1 MMTFRA
7 GAPGGVAQAATY
19 TAHLLERTIDPAQQA
34 LADYY
39 GRESPLDPT
48 RAEGLGST
56 PRPSPVM
63 APEVARALGID
74 VSRPLTAAELG
85 NILGGLRADGG
96 AMPGHQR
103 DLRTYRNRAGQA
115 EGGGER
121 SRIAWID
128 LTFSAPK
135 SVSVAWMAAGTE
147 AERQSIYQAHKDAVR
162 EALGYVEQE
171 VARATFGHGRSG
183 KAEESGR
190 LGFVSIDHFTSRPT
204 VEISR
209 ADPTTGVQATE
220 IYSVPVAGDPQLH
233 THTIVPNLVLTRSG
247 RAMSIDTTRIAGRVH
262 EFGAVYQALLGR
274 NLRRLGMAVEL
285 DERTQALR
293 LAAIPEEICRAF
305 SKRTVNGERSAEE
318 WALRH
323 GYSAEAWA
331 AMRPEQRIAM
341 LKAAIKEG
349 RFGKGDDLADLAA
362 WRAQTAELGWQ
373 YSGSA
378 VRMGPPAPERSQQQ
392 RVEDALAGAT
402 PVLESMLAQRAVVT
416 GSDLRLAAARGL
428 IAGGMETLDDLSAVT
443 RAMAEGGVRQDGQRT
458 ALLFRPG
465 VSSRPERV
473 QVTTALHRDQEAEL
487 IALARTARAQPDAA
501 LAPARLAQAAAA
513 RGTPLT
519 EEQQRAAEALGAGN
533 KFAVVVGGAGV
544 GKTTILAPLVE
555 GWNGQGREVW
565 GTALAW
571 RQANALQEA
580 GISGARTLALEPLLD
595 RMGRRPQDFGP
606 SSVVALDE
614 LGQIGTR
621 QMLQLL
627 RQQAQLGFKLV
638 AVGDDRQ
645 CQAIEAGPTIAL
657 LRQALGPEAI
667 PEVLSTV
674 RQATDRE
681 RAIVGMFRDGRI
693 GEALAAKR
701 AEGQAELVQGGYEAA
716 VRRAAAL
723 WGERVAANQQD
734 PRYSVTVSAPTNQ
747 DALAVSRAI
756 REVRRASGQLG
767 PDRLTIEASDATGAS
782 YALPLAEGD
791 RVRLF
796 QRTSRAGAGRDTM
809 MGENGS
815 VLTVREVRPDGLRLV
830 TRDGKE
836 GFVPWK
842 GFRDRR
848 SGQIRLTYG
857 DVLTINTAQGITS
870 DEHILAMP
878 AGSRGVTLYAAHV
891 GASRHRVASHIVGSL
906 GAEAREV
913 EEHRPVNAPKLTGQA
928 ALDAAWANV
937 ERNFGR
943 APVKDSALALLRRF
957 QDLSQK
963 ARNTFQEGMRRRQ
976 TRQKAELPETR
987 LVQRARENRQAEILA
1002 PALRQMSLNL
1012 EVQGRAAERLGG
1024 APRQPAAISLEAL
1037 TLRLVA
1043 PQVAEGRMSYSAAL
1057 DEVMLSAVDDRR
1069 SRVQRDYAWNPVH
1082 QLHFPK
1088 LGGPVHAELSQET
1101 IMRKLDQ
1108 AIVDYQAGGPAT
1120 LWAKAAKLEIPGLE
1134 VEGLKDKPGRALPK
1148 SVERKARP
1156 LPLKGYAQGAETPQ
1170 RKVQFLRRG
1179 PHKRR

>member
-7 GAPGGVAQAATY
+7 GAPGGVAQAAAY

-39 GRESPLDPT
+39 GRESSLDPE
-48 RAEGLGST
+48 RSEGLGST

-74 VSRPLTAAELG
+74 ASRPLTAAELG
-85 NILGGLRADGG
+85 NILGGLRADGR

-103 DLRTYRNRAGQA
+103 DLRAYRSRADGA
-115 EGGGER
+115 DAPGER

-135 SVSVAWMAAGTE
+135 SVSVAWMAAATE
-147 AERQSIYQAHKDAVR
+147 AERQSIHQAHKDAVQ

-183 KAEESGR
+183 QAEETGR

-233 THTIVPNLVLTRSG
+233 SHTIVPNLVLTRSG

-293 LAAIPEEICRAF
+293 LAAIPEEICQAF
-305 SKRTVNGERSAEE
+305 SKRTVNGERSAEA
-318 WALRH
+318 WARRH

-331 AMRPEQRIAM
+331 GMRPEQRVAM

-349 RFGKGDDLADLAA
+349 RFGKGDDLADRAA
-362 WRAQTAELGWQ
+362 WRAQIAELGWQ

-378 VRMGPPAPERSQQQ
+378 VRMGPPAPERSPRQ
-392 RVEDALAGAT
+392 RAEDALAGAA
-402 PVLESMLAQRAVVT
+402 PVLEGMLAQRAVVT

-428 IAGGMETLDDLSAVT
+428 IAGGMETLEDLSAVT
-443 RAMAEGGVRQDGQRT
+443 RAMARDGVRQDGQQT

-465 VSSRPERV
+465 ASSRPERV
-473 QVTTALHRDQEAEL
+473 RVTTALHRDQEAEL
-487 IALARTARAQPDAA
+487 IALARTAQAQPDAA
-501 LAPARLAQAAAA
+501 LAPARLVQAAAA

-519 EEQQRAAEALGAGN
+519 NEQLHAAEALGAGN
-533 KFAVVVGGAGV
+533 KFAVVIGGAGV

-555 GWNGQGREVW
+555 GWSGRGREVW

-595 RMGRRPQDFGP
+595 RMQRRPQDFGP
-606 SSVVALDE
+606 RSVVALDE

-621 QMLQLL
+621 QLLQLL

-674 RQATDRE
+674 RQATERE

-767 PDRLTIEASDATGAS
+767 PDRVTIEASDATGAS
-782 YALPLAEGD
+782 YPLPLAEGD

-815 VLTVREVRPDGLRLV
+815 VLTVKEVREGGLLLT

-848 SGQIRLTYG
+848 SGQIRLAYG

-913 EEHRPVNAPKLTGQA
+913 EDRRPVNAPKLTGQA

-963 ARNTFQEGMRRRQ
+963 ARDTFQEGMRRRQ
-976 TRQKAELPETR
+976 TRQKADLPETR
-987 LVQRARENRQAEILA
+987 LVQRARENRQAKTLA
-1002 PALRQMSLNL
+1002 PVVRQMSLNL
-1012 EVQGRAAERLGG
+1012 EVQGRAAERLGA
-1024 APRQPAAISLEAL
+1024 APRPRPRISLEAL

-1043 PQVAEGRMSYSAAL
+1043 PQVAEGRMSYSTAL

-1069 SRVQRDYAWNPVH
+1069 VRVLRDYAWNPVH
-1082 QLHFPK
+1082 QMHLPK
-1088 LGGPVHAELSQET
+1088 PGGPVHAEPDQDA
-1101 IMRKLDQ
+1101 IARKLDQ
-1108 AIVDYQAGGPAT
+1108 AIASYDAGGPAA
-1120 LWAKAAKLEIPGLE
+1120 LWAPNVLRSTRSHSAHPDHIRR
-1134 VEGLKDKPGRALPK
+1134 D
-1148 SVERKARP
+1148 
-1156 LPLKGYAQGAETPQ
+1156 QGASKGPMAQ
-1170 RKVQFLRRG
+1170 APLRRAG
-1179 PHKRR
+1179 ERVKRSSAELAANTPRSRAPRRSR